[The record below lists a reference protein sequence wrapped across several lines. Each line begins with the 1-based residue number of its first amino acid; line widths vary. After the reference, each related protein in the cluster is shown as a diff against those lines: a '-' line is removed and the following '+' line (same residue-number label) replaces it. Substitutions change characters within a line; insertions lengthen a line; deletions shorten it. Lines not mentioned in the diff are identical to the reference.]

1 MNWNKR
7 IRQFHRWVAIVFT
20 VTVVLTVVVLAV
32 QGPEW
37 VSYVPLL
44 PLALLAF
51 SGIYLL
57 VRWYRTSRRS
67 SSSPPAGAGRA
78 AWVRPLH
85 RWSAVTFLATVLVT
99 FVALSLPDPIIWV
112 SYIPLLPL
120 AALLISGLTMFTQVA
135 MARRRTGRALP
146 A

>member
-1 MNWNKR
+1 MNWNKG
-7 IRQFHRWVAIVFT
+7 IRQFHRWVAIIFT
-20 VTVVLTVVVLAV
+20 VTVVVTVVVLAA

-44 PLALLAF
+44 PLALLFF
-51 SGIYLL
+51 SGLYLL

-67 SSSPPAGAGRA
+67 SSSSPAGARA
-78 AWVRPLH
+78 TWVRPLH
-85 RWSAVTFLATVLVT
+85 RWSAVTFLVTVLVT

-120 AALLISGLTMFTQVA
+120 AALLISGLTMFAQVS
-135 MARRRTGRALP
+135 MAKRRNGRAL
-146 A
+146 AA